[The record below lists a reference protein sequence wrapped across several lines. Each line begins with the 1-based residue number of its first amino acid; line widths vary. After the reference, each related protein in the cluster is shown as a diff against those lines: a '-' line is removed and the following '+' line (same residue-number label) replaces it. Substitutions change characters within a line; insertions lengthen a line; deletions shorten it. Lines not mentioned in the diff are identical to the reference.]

1 LSVVKKK
8 EQQTAE
14 HEAADQEA
22 AERDFEI
29 IASCYLES
37 EQA

>member
-1 LSVVKKK
+1 MEEA
-8 EQQTAE
+8 EQQATE
-14 HEAADQEA
+14 QDA

-37 EQA
+37 EQP